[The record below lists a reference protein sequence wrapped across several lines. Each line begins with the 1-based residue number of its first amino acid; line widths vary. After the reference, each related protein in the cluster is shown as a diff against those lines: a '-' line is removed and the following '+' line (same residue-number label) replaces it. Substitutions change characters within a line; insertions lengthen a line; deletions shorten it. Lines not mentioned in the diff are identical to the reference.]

1 MSVLVYSDQ
10 TYCQYST
17 VIGYN
22 IEIIR
27 KKIKIV
33 FSGTTR
39 QHFYSAIK
47 NDGLLFKTQPLNL
60 FHQLLPG
67 NYLKERTIILTLQL
81 CRKNRIRKE
90 VFF

>member
-1 MSVLVYSDQ
+1 MSVQLCSDQ
-10 TYCQYST
+10 PYCQHST

-22 IEIIR
+22 IGISR

-39 QHFYSAIK
+39 QHFYSANK

-60 FHQLLPG
+60 FHQLLQVI
-67 NYLKERTIILTLQL
+67 T
-81 CRKNRIRKE
+81 
-90 VFF
+90 